1 MDNYILFVSI
11 CIGKSIRVYRITI
24 YFSGAHC
31 YVCTFSFCCVSFQN
45 ESQIFPPT
53 TGGGEKLSADST
65 IPLLGKLPLDPR
77 IGEKNRKMFLN
88 NSIFPTFQKH
98 YCIIGI
104 KHNFLC
110 IYNCWALRVV
120 LFNLILYVPSTI
132 FQLYRD
138 WSSWVEPVL
147 S

>member
-1 MDNYILFVSI
+1 M
-11 CIGKSIRVYRITI
+11 
-24 YFSGAHC
+24 
-31 YVCTFSFCCVSFQN
+31 SFQN

-65 IPLLGKLPLDPR
+65 LPLLGKLPLDPR
-77 IGEKNRKMFLN
+77 IGEKIEKKYLFSN

-110 IYNCWALRVV
+110 INNCWALRVV
-120 LFNLILYVPSTI
+120 LEC
-132 FQLYRD
+132 
-138 WSSWVEPVL
+138 EPER
-147 S
+147 